1 VVDDTAFIGLPI
13 RNHLLRLRG
22 MTLVP
27 FEELIEV
34 QLDSPMY
41 TEDDRKPDFYAQSW
55 ALTHY
60 LLLGDSER
68 RRQLEHYV
76 TAIGNGVPEQEAFR
90 SIFGSDLEQLERE
103 VRNHLRSP
111 RFPYL
116 ESETAVDV
124 DSSMSIH
131 EMSPAD
137 VLYRLGDLLSIQSPE
152 RPEVGTYFEAA
163 LEADPKHSQ
172 TLTAVALSAENR
184 ADWETAAEA
193 YERAVRADP
202 ENPIAQFHWGEFLSR
217 RRGDPEEAI
226 AALSKAVELRPSFAP
241 AWDALANLYFRLG
254 ESSQAALAAAE
265 TAHRLD
271 PANAGTTHNLFRLYL
286 RLDLRDRAAHLIES
300 SLQSNRRTAG
310 EAWMALLQS
319 DLLRARE
326 LLQEDQPAAATARL
340 DTAASNVAQAEQ
352 PEIIEEGIDR
362 VRTLVAEHR
371 GSKIYDRAF
380 EEYENG
386 NLEAARTLLEQALA
400 ELPAEGPVTA
410 SCRHLLDVIDNPEKY
425 APPPPP
431 LLSPTPEEIERF
443 NTLLAARDLE
453 GAARFL
459 RKIRDSSTGSQTR
472 WIDGKIEE
480 LQRALDYN
488 LYVDGYNEAVD
499 LFNEEKYSAA
509 IEVLDELLRALPA
522 GPQAQSAKALRNE
535 ARELMAAQPGTAR

>member
-1 VVDDTAFIGLPI
+1 
-13 RNHLLRLRG
+13 

-137 VLYRLGDLLSIQSPE
+137 VLYRLGELLSIQSPE

-202 ENPIAQFHWGEFLSR
+202 ENPIAQFHWLS
-217 RRGDPEEAI
+217 
-226 AALSKAVELRPSFAP
+226 
-241 AWDALANLYFRLG
+241 
-254 ESSQAALAAAE
+254 
-265 TAHRLD
+265 
-271 PANAGTTHNLFRLYL
+271 
-286 RLDLRDRAAHLIES
+286 LIH
-300 SLQSNRRTAG
+300 
-310 EAWMALLQS
+310 
-319 DLLRARE
+319 
-326 LLQEDQPAAATARL
+326 
-340 DTAASNVAQAEQ
+340 
-352 PEIIEEGIDR
+352 I
-362 VRTLVAEHR
+362 
-371 GSKIYDRAF
+371 
-380 EEYENG
+380 
-386 NLEAARTLLEQALA
+386 
-400 ELPAEGPVTA
+400 
-410 SCRHLLDVIDNPEKY
+410 
-425 APPPPP
+425 
-431 LLSPTPEEIERF
+431 
-443 NTLLAARDLE
+443 
-453 GAARFL
+453 
-459 RKIRDSSTGSQTR
+459 
-472 WIDGKIEE
+472 
-480 LQRALDYN
+480 
-488 LYVDGYNEAVD
+488 
-499 LFNEEKYSAA
+499 
-509 IEVLDELLRALPA
+509 
-522 GPQAQSAKALRNE
+522 
-535 ARELMAAQPGTAR
+535 